1 MSSVCAFG
9 QWILTTCILWISVL
23 SELLAVRNGNGADES
38 IFQQKQRPSPLFYL
52 EDFSKETA
60 RLN

>member
-9 QWILTTCILWISVL
+9 LVNPSYLLLWISVL
-23 SELLAVRNGNGADES
+23 SELLSVRNGNGADES
-38 IFQQKQRPSPLFYL
+38 FFQQKQRPLPLFYL
-52 EDFSKETA
+52 EDFSKENA

>member
-1 MSSVCAFG
+1 MSSVCTFG
-9 QWILTTCILWISVL
+9 LVNLTTRILWISVL

-38 IFQQKQRPSPLFYL
+38 FFQQKQRPLPLFYL